1 MNWKKGCGRR
11 QAFHPCLQPMLFQ
24 RLQSMCMWWHWQT
37 KSPPHQK
44 GKEYSSTDS
53 PLDLQKQTCMMV
65 EATSLLNKVLSD
77 TGVWIA
83 LHPPGG
89 WSGKVLVSAARDRV
103 LKTILC
109 TTVKVTARQFM
120 ISQSGSCDLSPDP
133 WMSGFIVPARKITLL
148 HIQLAM
154 AVSFNSHYFPAS
166 SCASRKRIDSHHRN
180 YPQKQRRISQTVVH
194 WDRSDKE
201 CHSRTHHS

>member
-1 MNWKKGCGRR
+1 
-11 QAFHPCLQPMLFQ
+11 
-24 RLQSMCMWWHWQT
+24 
-37 KSPPHQK
+37 
-44 GKEYSSTDS
+44 
-53 PLDLQKQTCMMV
+53 MV

-89 WSGKVLVSAARDRV
+89 QSGKVLVSVAWYRV
-103 LKTILC
+103 LKTILWM
-109 TTVKVTARQFM
+109 TIKVTAKQFM
-120 ISQSGSCDLSPDP
+120 ISQSGSCDWSPDP
-133 WMSGFIVPARKITLL
+133 WMSGFIVPARNITLV

-180 YPQKQRRISQTVVH
+180 YPLKQRRISQTVIQVWWRMSIQNPSFIRGFVRNTH
-194 WDRSDKE
+194 IHSFTHILFVNSATLLWDILTKHERKIVPLRY
-201 CHSRTHHS
+201 CLLAHMHLVMGKF

>member
-1 MNWKKGCGRR
+1 
-11 QAFHPCLQPMLFQ
+11 
-24 RLQSMCMWWHWQT
+24 
-37 KSPPHQK
+37 
-44 GKEYSSTDS
+44 
-53 PLDLQKQTCMMV
+53 MMV

-89 WSGKVLVSAARDRV
+89 QSGNVLVSAAWDRV
-103 LKTILC
+103 LKTVLWM
-109 TTVKVTARQFM
+109 TVKVTARQFM
-120 ISQSGSCDLSPDP
+120 ISQSGSCDWSPDP
-133 WMSGFIVPARKITLL
+133 WMSGFIVPARKITLV

-194 WDRSDKE
+194 WSRSDEE
-201 CHSRTHHS
+201 CLSRTHHS